1 MSIWVHYIVV
11 RLDDHTFVLEKLVFL
26 YFLPL
31 LKTSRKRCRFCRC
44 QFEWLRPFCAEFVIT
59 QDGET
64 RAHLTKNIWS
74 NPAFRNYYQFIL
86 VSRRTICS
94 LAPAD
99 QKSKSR
105 SWAQRVDYY
114 SHLITCFNIGVTIHF
129 VVTDICRGCY
139 VLIPGTCP
147 SSNERRLVFLVLTF
161 LVSGFWFNISGFN
174 SCHHSLAETNICR
187 GCHLLIPG
195 TCLSSNEH
203 RLAAVQTRSLK
214 LWSGFPPLLLSSA
227 AFELWLSKF
236 SLVSHYFNHHL
247 LFVQCYLAIM
257 QTRSLQHWSQF
268 PPA

>member
-44 QFEWLRPFCAEFVIT
+44 QFEWLKPFCAEFVIT
-59 QDGET
+59 QDRET

-74 NPAFRNYYQFIL
+74 NPAFRNYHQFIL

-147 SSNERRLVFLVLTF
+147 SSNERRQVFLVLTF
-161 LVSGFWFNISGFN
+161 LVSGSTFLVSIVVTIHLQRQIFVEGADPWHPPIIKWAQTGSSANWSSDQSSHLCFY
-174 SCHHSLAETNICR
+174 
-187 GCHLLIPG
+187 HLL
-195 TCLSSNEH
+195 LLNFDSQSFH
-203 RLAAVQTRSLK
+203 
-214 LWSGFPPLLLSSA
+214 WSVITSITICYLFSVT
-227 AFELWLSKF
+227 WLSCKLDHC
-236 SLVSHYFNHHL
+236 STDHSSRL
-247 LFVQCYLAIM
+247 LNSINCY
-257 QTRSLQHWSQF
+257 
-268 PPA
+268 